1 MNEQLDCFCMTLMI
15 WAASERARQ
24 RLFPIQVRGLVVRDY
39 GLMYVFG
46 LLAAYYGLW
55 SVIVPFMLPL

>member
-46 LLAAYYGLW
+46 
-55 SVIVPFMLPL
+55 